1 MLNTNIIYHTRFKA
15 KFIIFSDW
23 NPAMDAQAQDRAHRI
38 GQTKEVN
45 IYRMVCS
52 STIEENILT
61 KAQQKKHLDFLV
73 MNEGNF
79 SAENLVEDSIFSANG
94 LKDVLGISGVGSLAS
109 SSSEND
115 VSQSIEAAMAAVE
128 DEEDQSAMR
137 TAAKEAAMDN
147 EEFDENAPVPVDE
160 DGDPENAVDSQ
171 HNIESCQSTA
181 VTITDEDKELEAEF
195 ASWQEKVGPDFQA
208 IESCLRPIEKYA
220 LAFHTDIEPF
230 YSMFYLSE
238 QQRLESIEVTAQG
251 EEWDID
257 KIEREKEEEEYRLLA
272 EGEYLSAEVSGRQ
285 KSRLKSWY
293 LGERTKRSRRRRY
306 RIVTGQGWSLAVDQ
320 LGYPFWYNSDT
331 GAWSI
336 NKPLVVQAQEDYEL
350 ACQLGY
356 VAMPSSILVHIMSFL
371 VPFPDRMRAS
381 EVCFRWSVAAK
392 EDTLKKR
399 VLSVELG
406 ARRSEGLDG
415 NSRQNEFK
423 SINEALNAASPGDT
437 FFLTNGHHWE
447 STLTPIV
454 PVRFISESE
463 DFSRCVIELTGSMVV
478 SGVGNILSI
487 KGLTIRR
494 PKKISTLSPCL
505 YASKGASLSVS
516 SCLLSNEGSQ
526 GAVISIID
534 AKLFLY
540 SSTLKHGTFAG
551 FTAMNSSVCCTH
563 TKIIDNEGCGV
574 LALNSILAVE
584 DCFILKNKRQ
594 QLTMYGNC
602 GLYLSH
608 CEVRGYNRSTRCL
621 DIDPEAIVQSSACA
635 GDEIFMS
642 ELREFLKKGRTG
654 KRSLTVNDDADED
667 TYADVDD
674 VNNNESDLMRIKNS
688 APEEE

>member
-1 MLNTNIIYHTRFKA
+1 MYHDNCKA
-15 KFIIFSDW
+15 KSIIFSDW

-94 LKDVLGISGVGSLAS
+94 LKDVFGIRSEVSIAS
-109 SSSEND
+109 KCEND
-115 VSQSIEAAMAAVE
+115 EPQSIEAAMAAAE

-137 TAAKEAAMDN
+137 TATKEAAMDN
-147 EEFDENAPVPVDE
+147 EEFDDNAPVPVDE
-160 DGDPENAVDSQ
+160 DGDPESAVDSHQ
-171 HNIESCQSTA
+171 NIESGQSTA
-181 VTITDEDKELEAEF
+181 VTATDEDKELEAEF

-208 IESCLRPIEKYA
+208 IESSLRPIEKYA
-220 LAFHTDIEPF
+220 LVFHTEIEPF

-238 QQRLESIEVTAQG
+238 QQRLESIEVAAQG

-272 EGEYLSAEVSGRQ
+272 EGEYLSAEVCGRK
-285 KSRLKSWY
+285 KSFLKSWY
-293 LGERTKRSRRRRY
+293 LRERTKRSRRRRY

-336 NKPLVVQAQEDYEL
+336 SKPFVIQAQEDHEL

-356 VAMPSSILVHIMSFL
+356 VALPISVLVHIMSFL
-371 VPFPDRMRAS
+371 IPFPDRMRAS
-381 EVCFRWSVAAK
+381 EVCLRWSVAAK
-392 EDTLKKR
+392 QDVLKKR
-399 VLSVELG
+399 ILSVELG

-415 NSRQNEFK
+415 NTKQNEFK
-423 SINEALNAASPGDT
+423 SISEALNAASPGDT

-447 STLTPIV
+447 STLAPVV
-454 PVRFISESE
+454 PLRFISESG
-463 DFSRCVIELTGSMVV
+463 DFSRCVIELTGSIIV

-487 KGLTIRR
+487 NGLTIRR
-494 PKKISTLSPCL
+494 PKKLSTFSPCL
-505 YASKGASLSVS
+505 YASKGASLSVN
-516 SCLLSNEGSQ
+516 SCLLSNEGSR

-540 SSTLKHGTFAG
+540 SSTLKHGTYAG
-551 FTAMNSSVCCTH
+551 FTTMNSSVCCAH
-563 TKIIDNEGCGV
+563 SKIIDNEGCGV
-574 LALNSILAVE
+574 VALNSLLAVE

-594 QLTMYGNC
+594 QLTIYGNS
-602 GLYLSH
+602 GLHLSH
-608 CEVRGYNRSTRCL
+608 CEIRGYDKSSRCL
-621 DIDPEAIVQSSACA
+621 DIDPDAIIQISACT
-635 GDEIFMS
+635 GDEISMS
-642 ELREFLKKGRTG
+642 ELGEFPKKGRTS
-654 KRSLTVNDDADED
+654 KRSLTVNDC
-667 TYADVDD
+667 VDD
-674 VNNNESDLMRIKNS
+674 DKDIDNEYHGHKMLKNTTG
-688 APEEE
+688 EE